1 MHSKTNISSARFV
14 RAAVAAVA
22 VALVAACGSDSSTGP
37 RNANVA
43 GTYDLTT
50 VNGAALPYTVPHTT
64 GTEIVEQA
72 TIMLNTDSTY
82 LVNAM
87 GTVDGSE
94 STIAADAGNYTV
106 TGSQVT
112 FTSTIISSAQYT
124 ASATSSGL
132 TATIPGAFVG
142 SSDISFTLVFAKTS

>member
-1 MHSKTNISSARFV
+1 MHSMTNISSSRFA

-22 VALVAACGSDSSTGP
+22 VALLAACGSDSSTGT

-43 GTYDLTT
+43 GTYNLST
-50 VNGAALPYTVPHTT
+50 VNSSALPYTVPHTT
-64 GTEIVEQA
+64 DPEVVEQA
-72 TIMLNTDSTY
+72 SITLNTDSTY
-82 LVNAM
+82 AVLAT
-87 GTVDGSE
+87 GTVNGSS
-94 STIAADAGNYTV
+94 STIAADAGHYTV

-112 FTSTIISSAQYT
+112 FTSTIITSAQYT

-142 SSDISFTLVFAKTS
+142 SSDISFTLVFTKAS